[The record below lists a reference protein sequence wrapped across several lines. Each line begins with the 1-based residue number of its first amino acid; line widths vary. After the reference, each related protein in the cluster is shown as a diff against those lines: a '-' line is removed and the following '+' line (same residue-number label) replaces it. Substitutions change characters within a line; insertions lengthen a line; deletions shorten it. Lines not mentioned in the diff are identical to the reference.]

1 MALVLVGTLAV
12 AWEARHST
20 FTGDDWG
27 FILDRRGVAANVY
40 LTPHN
45 EHLSAL
51 PILVYQILLAV
62 FGARSYAPF
71 VAVLLIIHYTVC
83 LLVYALARRYVG
95 RWVALVP
102 AAILVVLGPAWQDLL
117 WAFQM
122 TYLGSVAAGL
132 GMALCLERC
141 DRYGDLWAG
150 VLLGISILCSSIGL
164 SMIPLAVVMIVLTR
178 PVCWRRLWLVG
189 VPTGLYLLW
198 YPFYGVNTT
207 RASNIPRIPHYVFD
221 AAAAGIASVT
231 GVAQTHTSPF
241 LVSTTWGRYLLVV
254 AVILLTI
261 RIVRGARVAP
271 LTWAA
276 LVAAFALWIAEAIEY
291 FPGGREA
298 AQSRYQYTAAV
309 LILVAGFSAAK
320 GVRLGRRA
328 QALLVLATLVVVG
341 ANFNM
346 LHSRVAFWS
355 LNSAYDRSEEG
366 SLEISRGVV
375 SPGFQPE
382 NTITTALV
390 GDHNITV
397 ITAGPYFSAA
407 RAFGSHAFTPAQ
419 ILRQPEVVREAAD
432 VVLILGER
440 LHPASDDGAKLD
452 PTMCRSTVNG
462 TADET
467 VARTTLIVRNGSG
480 APAHLELRR
489 FARLYGFPPF
499 TVPAGSTVAVHLP
512 ADHSRIPWHARL
524 LAGAGA
530 RLCAH

>member
-1 MALVLVGTLAV
+1 MGLVLVGTLAV

-20 FTGDDWG
+20 FSGDDWG
-27 FILDRRGVAANVY
+27 FILDRRGVGVNVY

-51 PILVYQILLAV
+51 PILIYQVLLAV

-71 VAVLLIIHYTVC
+71 IAVLLVIHYVVC
-83 LLVYALARRYVG
+83 LLVYVIARRYVG

-102 AAILVVLGPAWQDLL
+102 AVILVVLGPAWQDLL

-122 TYLGSVAAGL
+122 AYLGSVAAGL

-141 DRYGDLWAG
+141 DRAGDLCAG

-164 SMIPLAVVMIVLTR
+164 SMIPLAIVMIVLTR
-178 PVCWRRLWLVG
+178 PVGWRRLWLVG

-198 YPFYGVNTT
+198 YPFYGVNTM

-241 LVSTTWGRYLLVV
+241 LVSTTWGRYLLVL
-254 AVILLTI
+254 AVILLGI
-261 RIVRGARVAP
+261 RIARGAQVAP

-276 LVAAFALWIAEAIEY
+276 LVTAFSLWIAEAIEY

-298 AQSRYQYTAAV
+298 AQSRYQYTGAA
-309 LILVAGFSAAK
+309 LILVVAFSAAE
-320 GVRLGRRA
+320 GLRLGRRT
-328 QALLVLATLVVVG
+328 QALLALATLLVVG
-341 ANFNM
+341 SNFDM

-355 LNSAYDRSEEG
+355 LSSAYDRSEEG

-382 NTITTALV
+382 NPITTALV

-407 RAFGSHAFTPAQ
+407 RAFGSDGFTPAQ
-419 ILRQPEVVREAAD
+419 ILRQPGGVREAAD

-440 LHPASDDGAKLD
+440 VHPMTDDGVKLD
-452 PTMCRSTVNG
+452 PTMCRSTRNG
-462 TADET
+462 TADTT
-467 VARTTLIVRNGSG
+467 VARGTLIVRNRSG

-489 FARLYGFPPF
+489 FAASFGFPPF
-499 TVPAGSTVAVHLP
+499 TVPRGSTVALRFP
-512 ADHSRIPWHARL
+512 ADHSTIPWHARL
-524 LAGAGA
+524 IAGAGA
-530 RLCAH
+530 RLCAD